1 MGIKINSVYPY
12 EQDKSQQILSIL
24 ELVVLSLIKNLMSGN
39 YQHDKIKGSHY
50 RSSILIF
57 SLSQCILGFFHCRKE
72 MIHQISFKSGI
83 YRSFRQFHI

>member
-39 YQHDKIKGSHY
+39 YQHDKIKGNPKLYIPSMYYKRLKKGAH
-50 RSSILIF
+50 
-57 SLSQCILGFFHCRKE
+57 
-72 MIHQISFKSGI
+72 
-83 YRSFRQFHI
+83 